1 VPALSQEAEE
11 IQNPG
16 LGAMAV
22 WRFATG
28 YAPASQENRPT
39 PVPLLFLVLP
49 LLYHEETFEVLS
61 STRRGSGLRGFA
73 GKFSDSQHR
82 KADILLELH
91 GRCVRMRLLSL
102 DALRV
107 ALATKLLALD
117 LERAAVF
124 PLTRTSPRAGVPTSI
139 QLMLQN
145 AEKLGAWC
153 AELSLHE
160 ISLILKVSF

>member
-1 VPALSQEAEE
+1 MPALSQEAEE
-11 IQNPG
+11 VQNPG

-28 YAPASQENRPT
+28 YALASQENKPT
-39 PVPLLFLVLP
+39 PIPLLFLVLP
-49 LLYHEETFEVLS
+49 LLYHEESLEVLS

-82 KADILLELH
+82 KTDILLELH
-91 GRCVRMRLLSL
+91 ERCVRMRTLSL

-117 LERAAVF
+117 VERAVAF
-124 PLTRTSPRAGVPTSI
+124 PLTRTSPKAGVPNSI

-160 ISLILKVSF
+160 VSLILKVSF